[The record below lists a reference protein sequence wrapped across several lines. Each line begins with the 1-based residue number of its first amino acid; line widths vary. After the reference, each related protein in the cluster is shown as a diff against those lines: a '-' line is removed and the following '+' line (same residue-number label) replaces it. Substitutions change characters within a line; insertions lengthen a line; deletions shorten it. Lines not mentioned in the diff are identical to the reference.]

1 MCDKD
6 FPKDSFK
13 LNYCFNRYKTQGM
26 CYKFVDDFLPMLK
39 LIFDWLITNKKIKKF
54 YNALFADD
62 DTLFFDEDSDNL
74 TFSSNKIG
82 IFIVDLSNINLDV
95 ASFSVNGPKTIIY
108 FKTFCV
114 A

>member
-1 MCDKD
+1 MCDKA

-54 YNALFADD
+54 YNALFA
-62 DTLFFDEDSDNL
+62 EM
-74 TFSSNKIG
+74 IH
-82 IFIVDLSNINLDV
+82 
-95 ASFSVNGPKTIIY
+95 SFSMKILIISH
-108 FKTFCV
+108 FLVIK
-114 A
+114 